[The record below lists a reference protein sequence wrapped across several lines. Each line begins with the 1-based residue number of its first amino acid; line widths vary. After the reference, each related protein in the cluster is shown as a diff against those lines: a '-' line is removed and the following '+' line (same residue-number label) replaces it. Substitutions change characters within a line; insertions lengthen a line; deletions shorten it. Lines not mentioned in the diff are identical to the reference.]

1 MYCCRLCRVN
11 LCFNNLFRF
20 SYFGNLAGASPRRV
34 DAGLGSGRVLLLAD
48 SLKCFFLNLGGFI
61 VTDAMFKGLVIA
73 VVPDSSHLTR
83 LSSLGGE

>member
-1 MYCCRLCRVN
+1 MQDLA
-11 LCFNNLFRF
+11 LEEF
-20 SYFGNLAGASPRRV
+20 SSWQTPW
-34 DAGLGSGRVLLLAD
+34 
-48 SLKCFFLNLGGFI
+48 KCFFLNLGGFI